1 MWVEETKNGKYKF
14 VERYTDFMTGKQKR
28 VSVVMDKN
36 TAQARKAAQKAIDEK
51 IDKAVKACMPVEKT
65 ITLAELVEVYLQD
78 QKRTVKQS
86 TYRYSCSFGKTMM
99 EILGSDTLVE
109 RISAPYIR
117 QSFLETGKGATTLN
131 EYIAFIKR
139 LLRWGYRNE
148 FVHDVSYLDKLDLFK
163 DKPRRQK
170 IQDKYME
177 SEEAERL
184 LEGMRC
190 ANWKLLTRF
199 LILSGLRVGETA
211 ALIHDD
217 IDLKSRLI
225 HVRKT
230 YDHSNRVVTLPKS
243 STSIR
248 DVYIQ
253 DELIDV
259 CKEIRL
265 YMLKQR
271 ILCGYGASP
280 LFFQGTDGGH
290 LKYFTYCKYLKD
302 NSIRILGR
310 KITVHALRH
319 THASLLMEQGVDIDT
334 ISRRLGHEDS
344 KITREIYLH
353 VTKKLREKDNERIAH
368 VKIM

>member
-51 IDKAVKACMPVEKT
+51 IDKAVRACMSVEKT
-65 ITLAELVEVYLQD
+65 ITLAELVDVYLKD
-78 QKRTVKQS
+78 QKQTVKQS
-86 TYRYSCSFGKTMM
+86 TYRSSYSFSKIMM
-99 EILGSDTLVE
+99 EVLGGDTLVE
-109 RISAPYIR
+109 RINASYIR
-117 QSFLETGKGATTLN
+117 QSFLATGKSATTLN
-131 EYIAFIKR
+131 EYIVFVKR

-148 FVHDVSYLDKLDLFK
+148 FVRDVTYLDKLDLFK

-177 SEEAERL
+177 SEEVERL
-184 LEGMRC
+184 LGGMRR

-199 LILSGLRVGETA
+199 LVLSGLRVGEAA
-211 ALIHDD
+211 ALTHDD
-217 IDLKSRLI
+217 VDLKSRLI
-225 HVRKT
+225 HVSKT
-230 YDHSNRVVTLPKS
+230 YDRVARVSTLPKS

-248 DVYIQ
+248 DVYMQ
-253 DELIDV
+253 DELLDV

-271 ILCGYGASP
+271 VRYGYGASP
-280 LFFQGTDGGH
+280 SFFQGPDGGRV
-290 LKYFTYCKYLKD
+290 KYCTYNKYLKE
-302 NSIRILGR
+302 NSVRILGR

-353 VTKKLREKDNERIAH
+353 VTKKLREKDNERIAC